1 MSKRTYN
8 KIQHLLP
15 IIQEKLATGMTQEE
29 VAKELGRT
37 GKKAIKNLLNRE
49 RKKELAGIPQVRGRK
64 PARTLQEY
72 KYENERLKMENE
84 RCGILCNSRKGC
96 EAIR

>member
-1 MSKRTYN
+1 MSKRTYY

-29 VAKELGRT
+29 VAKEL
-37 GKKAIKNLLNRE
+37 
-49 RKKELAGIPQVRGRK
+49 AGIPQVRGRK

-72 KYENERLKMENE
+72 KYENKRLKMENE

>member
-29 VAKELGRT
+29 VAKEL
-37 GKKAIKNLLNRE
+37 
-49 RKKELAGIPQVRGRK
+49 AGIPQVRGRK

-72 KYENERLKMENE
+72 KYENKRLKMENE
-84 RCGILCNSRKGC
+84 LLRDFMQFTERM
-96 EAIR
+96 

>member
-37 GKKAIKNLLNRE
+37 GKKAIKNLLN
-49 RKKELAGIPQVRGRK
+49 
-64 PARTLQEY
+64 
-72 KYENERLKMENE
+72 
-84 RCGILCNSRKGC
+84 
-96 EAIR
+96 

>member
-15 IIQEKLATGMTQEE
+15 IIQEKLATGMIQEE

-49 RKKELAGIPQVRGRK
+49 RKKELADIPQVRGRK
-64 PARTLQEY
+64 PARAL
-72 KYENERLKMENE
+72 
-84 RCGILCNSRKGC
+84 
-96 EAIR
+96 

>member
-8 KIQHLLP
+8 KIQHLLR

-29 VAKELGRT
+29 VAKELGLT
-37 GKKAIKNLLNRE
+37 GKKAIKNLLKRE

-72 KYENERLKMENE
+72 KAIPHNII
-84 RCGILCNSRKGC
+84 CGALWKFH
-96 EAIR
+96 AINAL

>member
-8 KIQHLLP
+8 KIQHLLS

-37 GKKAIKNLLNRE
+37 GKKAIRNLLNRE

-72 KYENERLKMENE
+72 KYENKRLKMENE
-84 RCGILCNSRKGC
+84 LLRDFMQFTERM
-96 EAIR
+96 

>member
-29 VAKELGRT
+29 VAKELGLT

-49 RKKELAGIPQVRGRK
+49 RKKELAGIPKVQGRR

-72 KYENERLKMENE
+72 KYENKRLKMENE
-84 RCGILCNSRKGC
+84 LLQDFMQFTERM
-96 EAIR
+96 

>member
-49 RKKELAGIPQVRGRK
+49 RKKELAGIPKVRGRK

-72 KYENERLKMENE
+72 KYENKRLKMENE
-84 RCGILCNSRKGC
+84 PLRDFMQFTKRM
-96 EAIR
+96 

>member
-15 IIQEKLATGMTQEE
+15 IIQEKLTTGMTQEE
-29 VAKELGRT
+29 VAKGLGLTEKR
-37 GKKAIKNLLNRE
+37 AIKNLLNRE
-49 RKKELAGIPQVRGRK
+49 RKKELADIPQVRGRK

-72 KYENERLKMENE
+72 KYENKRLKMENE
-84 RCGILCNSRKGC
+84 LLRDFMQFTERM
-96 EAIR
+96 

>member
-49 RKKELAGIPQVRGRK
+49 RKKELAGIPKVRGRK

-72 KYENERLKMENE
+72 KYENKRLKMENE
-84 RCGILCNSRKGC
+84 LLRDFMQFTERM
-96 EAIR
+96 

>member
-8 KIQHLLP
+8 KIQHLLL

-29 VAKELGRT
+29 VAKELGLT
-37 GKKAIKNLLNRE
+37 GKKAITNLLNRE
-49 RKKELAGIPQVRGRK
+49 RKKELAGIPKVRGRK

-72 KYENERLKMENE
+72 KYENKRLKMENE
-84 RCGILCNSRKGC
+84 LLRDFLQSMERM
-96 EAIR
+96 

>member
-49 RKKELAGIPQVRGRK
+49 RKKELAGIPKVRGRK

-72 KYENERLKMENE
+72 TYENKQLKMENE
-84 RCGILCNSRKGC
+84 LLRDFMQFTERM
-96 EAIR
+96 

>member
-15 IIQEKLATGMTQEE
+15 IIQEKLTTRMTQEE

-37 GKKAIKNLLNRE
+37 EKRAIKNLLNRE
-49 RKKELAGIPQVRGRK
+49 RKKELADIPQVRGRK

-72 KYENERLKMENE
+72 KYENKRLKMENE
-84 RCGILCNSRKGC
+84 LLRDFMQFTERM
-96 EAIR
+96 

>member
-29 VAKELGRT
+29 VAKELGLP

-49 RKKELAGIPQVRGRK
+49 RKKELTGIPKVRGRK
-64 PARTLQEY
+64 PAHTLQEY
-72 KYENERLKMENE
+72 KYENKRLKMENE
-84 RCGILCNSRKGC
+84 LLRDFMQFTERI
-96 EAIR
+96 